1 MREDD
6 DSAVPYCVS
15 LGDAAKVL
23 YDSLPVP
30 VLSTLLQRDS
40 NPWPPYLRMRVKK
53 TGSSTRGQSLSVNL
67 PKDNGKKSHLF
78 EINKLTVG

>member
-30 VLSTLLQRDS
+30 VLSTSLQRDS

-67 PKDNGKKSHLF
+67 PKDNGKKNVIF
-78 EINKLTVG
+78 FKLTN